1 MDTTTKSS
9 SGYIIEFNRDTGLG
23 LIQDDTKKQVLL
35 VKFNSFKKRSRRYLT
50 NDNDFLGEL
59 FDFDIIAKQN
69 SDNDGIDKFEAVNV
83 THRVLKCN
91 VEGCSRIKAF
101 TNVKAFENHINIK
114 HILRKKKDEE
124 TSQSSAIVTK
134 NSKKVRGPHP
144 ASIVINLSSSST
156 TATIGKFIGKHGANL
171 KPFQQKNQVKLQ
183 LIDAGK
189 VYSPLQIRI
198 QPNVGVKVDIKS
210 VIKKLKA
217 KWEQC
222 LQEHEA
228 YKKILAE
235 RFKLKHTS
243 SDRIIVEFESD
254 PRYRTDFKFLRI
266 NRLKRQELLQRT
278 RYRQTESS
286 VRVQERHST
295 INQEGHRSEA
305 TCDGQYRQK
314 SSFNYSQPK
323 KVKKS
328 MKEKHWL
335 LNEQLEDLE

>member
-23 LIQDDTKKQVLL
+23 LIQDDTTKQVLL

-101 TNVKAFENHINIK
+101 TNVKAFEDHINIK

-124 TSQSSAIVTK
+124 TSQSSAIVTN
-134 NSKKVRGPHP
+134 NSKKVRCPHP

-156 TATIGKFIGKHGANL
+156 TTTI
-171 KPFQQKNQVKLQ
+171 VKLQ

-222 LQEHEA
+222 LQEHES

-335 LNEQLEDLE
+335 LNEQLEDLDKLYLKHDFKSMKLKIIVGT

>member
-23 LIQDDTKKQVLL
+23 LIQDDTTKQVLL

-101 TNVKAFENHINIK
+101 TNVKAFEDHINIK

-124 TSQSSAIVTK
+124 TSQSSAIVTN
-134 NSKKVRGPHP
+134 NSKKVRCPHP

-156 TATIGKFIGKHGANL
+156 TTTI
-171 KPFQQKNQVKLQ
+171 VKLQ

-222 LQEHEA
+222 LQEHES

-266 NRLKRQELLQRT
+266 NQLKRQELSQRT

-314 SSFNYSQPK
+314 SSCNYSQPK